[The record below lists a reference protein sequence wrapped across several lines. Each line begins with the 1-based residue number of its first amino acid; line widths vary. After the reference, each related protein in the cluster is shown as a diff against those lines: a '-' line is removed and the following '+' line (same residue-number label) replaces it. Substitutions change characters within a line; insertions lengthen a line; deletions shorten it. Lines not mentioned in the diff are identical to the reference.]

1 MKKLLMMIGA
11 AAVGVVANVA
21 LATDLD
27 DYYFRYDFS
36 SGAKVFCGS
45 DAQPT
50 DPMVSAN
57 SEKIDMTA
65 FAVTG
70 PDGENTAVH
79 PMNTAWSSVSSDF
92 INVLNADWTLA
103 MSVRP
108 GTTHNGVLFSI
119 GRRAKNQK
127 GISICSSSDTQQL
140 IVDENIK
147 NSSSTGSQ
155 RQNIPLDTGI
165 DLTKGFHTVIVAYE
179 KPASGN
185 AGTIKLWV
193 DGVFQKSLTTD
204 NKQFG
209 AGFQFCTTCSGPT
222 TGETATTEDLDVAF
236 RDVRFYSSAFTGL
249 DVKRYAA
256 LYPADT
262 LRPSAAVRSYGV
274 NCIDTGYCTK
284 QSTRY
289 AIDFQFAEAENG
301 KAIFGERGALG
312 CFLFSN
318 KEGHFAFIMKD
329 NANDKMSGWGDFWVD
344 TDTRRRFAALD
355 SPNNSA
361 TLYYDGETSSKTL
374 GGTANSTSAISMP
387 LFAVFPATQ
396 GGAPY
401 NYSKSLVYSMA
412 VEEVGELKHFFA
424 PYNDATLGACFK
436 DIVTGEL
443 KGEVVESPTVA
454 LAYVDGF
461 GAADDYKYEN
471 GTLYAKVY
479 VASANAAKGAV
490 ALSLDGSALTPES
503 DGGYWVAYGSVLTL
517 TATPESGYDVSRWV
531 GDVRMIQSG
540 TASDAAITVKIDKA
554 AQFEARFD
562 VSADAEIFHSTAVGR
577 FAKRAQ
583 DFDVGDYVQSDLIL
597 HFDGI
602 RNAGADAPH
611 SDDATMWANLGSLG
625 SACDATIATLG
636 SSIPSGAATG
646 GWNENGYQFRGK
658 NYFNIGDK
666 VALGGAVTAQ
676 FAIDYDNTKQVASYP
691 VLLGSTEND
700 NDLFAVYSGTSHG
713 RFCFKL
719 FNGTTHQARAA
730 YSGGGFVNAIYDNAN
745 MGVSIGE
752 SSAAGWQT
760 SNVTGDLPAYS
771 YAIGVG
777 TSSDAQKA
785 MRIFTGAVKSVRVY
799 TQALDDEALAWNRF
813 VDNVRFSDGEIDE
826 DLIVSPNV
834 RGLEGVE
841 PSGEYMVNGSWTFT
855 ATNITD
861 SVFTWSPV
869 GYKLEKWDGSSWVF
883 VKNEEGASFSY
894 TNCTANGKMRLTWI
908 WEQTGAVKGGYDV
921 GDYVQ
926 DGLLLHFDGIRNA
939 GADAPHS
946 DDATTWAN
954 LVSGGAAATRKEIAN
969 PFSANWTSLGEWEDD
984 CYVFRGK
991 SYFELGDNL
1000 TLGKAA
1006 TIQIT
1011 AGFTPNETKTAWYPV
1026 LFGAIDEDVDNAVYF
1041 NENFD
1046 TREQRGYQYFKL
1058 LGETT
1063 HGSGAAWPSGARSS
1077 INAIYDAENARVS
1090 ISTADGYR
1098 WQNANTTDSVG
1109 EKTYAIGTGCE
1120 TDTANS
1126 KQRGMRAFVGRVSSV
1141 RVYNRVLSDFALT
1154 HNRAVDEVR
1163 FNGNVTIVN
1172 GAVGDTGTNGA
1183 SSVADGV
1190 YDIASGTW
1198 TVTAPDVV
1206 EGGRRYRP
1214 RLTVETL
1221 TNGEWVRTNRIWTD
1235 SYTIDKSALGDDR
1248 IRLTW
1253 TWEIFKGLA
1262 ILFR

>member
-45 DAQPT
+45 AAQPT
-50 DPMVSAN
+50 DPMVTA
-57 SEKIDMTA
+57 SEKSDMTA

-108 GTTHNGVLFSI
+108 GKTPNGVLFSI
-119 GRRAKNQK
+119 GRRNNKNLK
-127 GISICSSSDTQQL
+127 GISICSSSNTQQL

-147 NSSSTGSQ
+147 NSSNSGSQ

-193 DGVFQKSLTTD
+193 DGVFQRSLTTD
-204 NKQFG
+204 DKQFG
-209 AGFQFCTTCSGPT
+209 AGFQFCTTCSGLMA
-222 TGETATTEDLDVAF
+222 GETATTGDLDVAF

-318 KEGHFAFIMKD
+318 NEGHFAFIMKD
-329 NANDKMSGWGDFWVD
+329 NANNEMSGWGDFWVN

-361 TLYYDGETSSKTL
+361 TLYYDGKTSSKTL

-401 NYSKSLVYSMA
+401 NNSKSLVYSMA

-443 KGEVVESPTVA
+443 KGEVAESPTVA

-691 VLLGSTEND
+691 VLLGSTAND
-700 NDLFAVYSGTSHG
+700 KDLFAVYSGTAHG

-894 TNCTANGKMRLTWI
+894 TNCTANGKMRLTWL
-908 WEQTGAVKGGYDV
+908 WRQTGAVKGGYDV
-921 GDYVQ
+921 DDYVQ
-926 DGLLLHFDGIRNA
+926 SGLILHFDGIRNV
-939 GADAPHS
+939 GATDAHS
-946 DDATTWAN
+946 DDTTTWAN
-954 LVSGGAAATRKEIAN
+954 LGTLGSEQNATLTELQDSIPSGATAGAWYADGYCFKGLEYFALGEKVAFGGALTAQMVTDSDQSVKVAN
-969 PFSANWTSLGEWEDD
+969 
-984 CYVFRGK
+984 
-991 SYFELGDNL
+991 
-1000 TLGKAA
+1000 
-1006 TIQIT
+1006 
-1011 AGFTPNETKTAWYPV
+1011 YPCF
-1026 LFGAIDEDVDNAVYF
+1026 FGAIDDSTKDLFGIYF
-1041 NENFD
+1041 NLVNNP
-1046 TREQRGYQYFKL
+1046 GKVIFKL
-1058 LGETT
+1058 LNQKAHVSKNDWKASYITATYDKSKVRIGHE
-1063 HGSGAAWPSGARSS
+1063 
-1077 INAIYDAENARVS
+1077 INPAEQKANATEDVPAYS
-1090 ISTADGYR
+1090 
-1098 WQNANTTDSVG
+1098 
-1109 EKTYAIGTGCE
+1109 YAIGTGRD
-1120 TDTANS
+1120 TDV
-1126 KQRGMRAFVGRVSSV
+1126 QRAVRMLVGTVKSV
-1141 RVYNRVLSDFALT
+1141 RVYDKVLSDFELR
-1154 HNRAVDEVR
+1154 HNRAIDAVR
-1163 FNGNVTIVN
+1163 FYGNVTVVN

-1198 TVTAPDVV
+1198 TITAPDVV